1 MKISEFKNHLSTI
14 SEVIFSL
21 PDGSNVSSHYHI
33 TEVGFITKTYIDCG
47 GTVRE
52 EKVANF
58 QLWTAEDFD
67 HRIQSEKIL
76 EIISK
81 AEEEINL
88 EDLEIEVE
96 YQNETIGKYNLEFY
110 DNKFHLSV
118 TQTDCLA
125 KEKNAESLVITFLKH
140 YPVATQILDAVNP
153 AYILYFL
160 RLRKIDIRRL
170 SDKAKASNP
179 PNIIIV
185 SDSFYSNC

>member
-1 MKISEFKNHLSTI
+1 MKISEFKNHLSTV
-14 SEVIFSL
+14 SEVIFLYQMAAMYHLTITSL
-21 PDGSNVSSHYHI
+21 RWVLLPKS
-33 TEVGFITKTYIDCG
+33 YIDCG

-96 YQNETIGKYNLEFY
+96 YQNETI
-110 DNKFHLSV
+110 
-118 TQTDCLA
+118 
-125 KEKNAESLVITFLKH
+125 
-140 YPVATQILDAVNP
+140 VNTT
-153 AYILYFL
+153 
-160 RLRKIDIRRL
+160 
-170 SDKAKASNP
+170 
-179 PNIIIV
+179 
-185 SDSFYSNC
+185 

>member
-1 MKISEFKNHLSTI
+1 MRISEFKNHLSTV

-21 PDGSNVSSHYHI
+21 PNGSNVPPHYHI

-125 KEKNAESLVITFLKH
+125 KEKCGIT
-140 YPVATQILDAVNP
+140 
-153 AYILYFL
+153 
-160 RLRKIDIRRL
+160 
-170 SDKAKASNP
+170 SNNIP
-179 PNIIIV
+179 ETSSGCDPN
-185 SDSFYSNC
+185 SGCC